1 MMKVLSKRMSGID
14 DTAALPTGKKEEA
27 LRTLREPL
35 LAAFDVYKQN
45 IGYGILTE
53 TETEHAEIVAWYRN
67 LCDLKESAMREVPEN
82 IQKYVKI
89 KRM

>member
-1 MMKVLSKRMSGID
+1 MMKVLSKRMIGID